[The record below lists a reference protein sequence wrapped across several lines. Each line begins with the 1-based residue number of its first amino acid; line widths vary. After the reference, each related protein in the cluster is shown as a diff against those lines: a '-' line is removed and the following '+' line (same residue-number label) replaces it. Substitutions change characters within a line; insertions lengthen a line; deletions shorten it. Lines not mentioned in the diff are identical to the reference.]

1 MANNFTL
8 KINAVDYSS
17 YIQQE
22 TDISEEMTKV
32 IGPAQG
38 PAVDG
43 TTIPDLVKVKWN
55 PSFLLRPLPQPMM
68 STLISLMERE
78 TVELEYTSVKLGNA
92 TPRSITA
99 MPTSMTVKF
108 ATMFNGVRIYE
119 PTPISFEEV

>member
-1 MANNFTL
+1 MANFTL
-8 KINAVDYSS
+8 KINAVDYSA

-22 TDISEEMTKV
+22 TDITEEMTKV

-38 PAVDG
+38 DAVDG
-43 TTIPDLVKVKWN
+43 TTIPALVKVTWN

-68 STLISLMERE
+68 ATLISLMERE
-78 TVELEYTSVKLGNA
+78 TVELQYTSVKLGNA
-92 TPRSITA
+92 TLRSITA
-99 MPTSMTVKF
+99 IPTSITVKF

>member
-1 MANNFTL
+1 MANFTL
-8 KINAVDYSS
+8 KINAVDYSA

-22 TDISEEMTKV
+22 TDITEEMTKV

-38 PAVDG
+38 DAVDG

-68 STLISLMERE
+68 ATLISLMERE
-78 TVELEYTSVKLGNA
+78 TVELQYTSVKLGNA
-92 TPRSITA
+92 TLRSITA
-99 MPTSMTVKF
+99 IPTSITVKF

-119 PTPISFEEV
+119 PTTISFEEV

>member
-1 MANNFTL
+1 MANFTL

-22 TDISEEMTKV
+22 TDITEEMTKV
-32 IGPAQG
+32 IGPAQA

-68 STLISLMERE
+68 ATLISLMERE
-78 TVELEYTSVKLGNA
+78 TVELQYTSVKLGNA
-92 TPRSITA
+92 TLRSITA
-99 MPTSMTVKF
+99 IPTSITVKF
-108 ATMFNGVRIYE
+108 ATMFNGVRVYE

>member
-1 MANNFTL
+1 MANFTL

-22 TDISEEMTKV
+22 TDITEEMTKI
-32 IGPAQG
+32 IGPAQA

-43 TTIPDLVKVKWN
+43 TTIPDLVQVKWN

-68 STLISLMERE
+68 ATLISLMERE
-78 TVELEYTSVKLGNA
+78 TVELQYTSVKLGNA
-92 TPRSITA
+92 TLRSITA
-99 MPTSMTVKF
+99 IPTSITVKF

>member
-1 MANNFTL
+1 MANFTL

-22 TDISEEMTKV
+22 TDITEEMTKI
-32 IGPAQG
+32 IGPAQA

-68 STLISLMERE
+68 ATLISLMERE
-78 TVELEYTSVKLGNA
+78 TVELQYTSVKLGNA
-92 TPRSITA
+92 TLRSITA
-99 MPTSMTVKF
+99 IPTSITVKF